1 MFSLISPRHLVCIAG
16 CAALVSVGASCSS
29 LRGGAVIQPEADQAL
44 RAMSTTVGG
53 APTMV
58 FEATRSSDP
67 ELQQAAGFDQSAK
80 VTVYVQ
86 RPDHVR
92 VQSVS
97 QEGGRDLYFNG
108 KTVTTVDHGAKT
120 FRVERAP
127 ATINQFVDDYTKGWA
142 AYPPLADL
150 VVSAPYSRIAK
161 SKGRI
166 SLLKDETVNGVECRH
181 VFCEGDAVD
190 WDVWIGKGDYLP
202 RRFDVAYGNLKG
214 APMTEGDLGNWQL
227 AVAIDDAV
235 FTPVI
240 PAGYQP
246 AGR

>member
-1 MFSLISPRHLVCIAG
+1 VLLA
-16 CAALVSVGASCSS
+16 VGVGCSS
-29 LRGGAVIQPEADQAL
+29 LRGGSVIQPEADHAL

-67 ELQQAAGFDQSAK
+67 ALRTAAGFDESAK
-80 VTVYVQ
+80 VSVYVK
-86 RPDHVR
+86 RPDHIR
-92 VQSVS
+92 VQSV
-97 QEGGRDLYFNG
+97 GDAGARDLYYNG
-108 KTVTTVDHGAKT
+108 KTVTTVDHTAKT

-127 ATINQFVDDYTKGWA
+127 ATINQFVKEFTRGWA

-150 VVSAPYSRIAK
+150 VVSTPYSHIAK
-161 SKGRI
+161 SSGRI
-166 SLLKDETVNGVECRH
+166 SMLKDEVVNGVECIH
-181 VFCEGDAVD
+181 VFCDGESVD

-202 RRFDVAYGNLKG
+202 RRFDVVYGGLEG
-214 APMTEGDLGNWQL
+214 TPMTQGDLGNWQL
-227 AVAIDDAV
+227 AGTIDDAV

-246 AGR
+246 VSR